1 MFFIILAN
9 SVIVSPVAEAKDLG
23 VVVDPLPVPCPL
35 FFFFQSINRYCWLY
49 LQNSFLIPCFPAT
62 ILARISTIISF
73 LDYLLQWSSPIFLV
87 FILAPLQSC
96 LCSVQS
102 DRSIWSEIKLF
113 HFPSI
118 ISQGE
123 DASLCLFKV
132 PRLLLL
138 SPNSLQSIL
147 PSYSFYSSC
156 TGLFSSSWN
165 TFRLIPS
172 HQSLCYF
179 FYFDHSCFSL
189 YRLLTLHVSAHQVSP
204 GQKGMI
210 INGIVFLILAFIC
223 YY

>member
-1 MFFIILAN
+1 MFLQLLKPKTWELSLIPSLFL
-9 SVIVSPVAEAKDLG
+9 VLF
-23 VVVDPLPVPCPL
+23 

-73 LDYLLQWSSPIFLV
+73 LDYLLQWWSSPIFLV

-118 ISQGE
+118 ISRGE

-147 PSYSFYSSC
+147 PSYSFCFSC

-172 HQSLCYF
+172 HQSLCF
-179 FYFDHSCFSL
+179 TSFTLIIPALVSIDSL
-189 YRLLTLHVSAHQVSP
+189 LFMSQHIKCHLGRREWL
-204 GQKGMI
+204 
-210 INGIVFLILAFIC
+210 
-223 YY
+223 